1 MKNYLF
7 FGATSGI
14 GTSLLQELLVDNTL
28 VLVVRDLS
36 KISENLK
43 KNNKI
48 KFIEHD
54 LSNSSTLFEKLNNFE
69 IVKKFDG
76 MIYVA
81 GVEHTL
87 PIKSMK
93 YEDLLLIF
101 NVNILSIHQSIKFFS
116 QKKISNSNSSI
127 IIISSVMSELGAAGK
142 TAYCS
147 SKSSITGLVKASAL
161 ELSKRG
167 TRVNAIS
174 PGIVLTKMGLNLLDK
189 MTEIKRSIEISKY
202 PLGLGKVE
210 YISDLC
216 YFLLSDNSKWIT
228 GQNIIIDGGY
238 SIGR

>member
-1 MKNYLF
+1 MKNYLI

-14 GTSLLQELLVDNTL
+14 GESLLHELLDDNNL

-36 KISENLK
+36 KISDVLRN
-43 KNNKI
+43 NNKI

-54 LSNSSTLFEKLNNFE
+54 LSNPSSLFEKLNNFE

-76 MIYVA
+76 MIYSA
-81 GVEHTL
+81 GIEYTL

-93 YEDLLLIF
+93 YEDLLHIF
-101 NVNILSIHQSIKFFS
+101 NVNILAIHQSIKFFS

-127 IIISSVMSELGAAGK
+127 IIISSIMSELGAAGK
-142 TAYCS
+142 TAYCP
-147 SKSSITGLVKASAL
+147 SKSSINGLVKASAL
-161 ELSKRG
+161 ELSKRSI
-167 TRVNAIS
+167 RVNAIS
-174 PGIVLTKMGLNLLDK
+174 PGIVMTKMGLNLLDK
-189 MTEIKRSIEISKY
+189 MTETKRSIEISKY
-202 PLGLGKVE
+202 PLGLGKVD

-238 SIGR
+238 SIRG

>member
-189 MTEIKRSIEISKY
+189 MTEIN
-202 PLGLGKVE
+202 
-210 YISDLC
+210 
-216 YFLLSDNSKWIT
+216 F
-228 GQNIIIDGGY
+228 
-238 SIGR
+238 